1 MQQSRRATPH
11 PPGWEISAACAIAAL
26 TMLALAAHLARA
38 VANLLATGRWTWPQ
52 QDQLVT
58 ALPGILAGDA
68 GAGLPP
74 GAVANTSL
82 LYGCLVVVELLAV
95 TAITAAVVAGL
106 RRWGPSRVRGVATR
120 DEAENL
126 LGLRRLR
133 RVAPVIRPDLHA
145 RQP

>member
-11 PPGWEISAACAIAAL
+11 PPGWEIPVACVLAAL
-26 TMLALAAHLARA
+26 TVIALAAHLAR
-38 VANLLATGRWTWPQ
+38 VIANLLATGRWTWTP

-68 GAGLPP
+68 GAGLPS
-74 GAVANTSL
+74 GAVASTGL
-82 LYGCLVVVELLAV
+82 LHGCLVVVEVLAIA
-95 TAITAAVVAGL
+95 AITATVVAGM

-126 LGLRRLR
+126 LGVRRLR
-133 RVAPVIRPDLHA
+133 RAAPVIRPDLHG
-145 RQP
+145 RRS